1 MSAEIRTLTSASSA
15 ASVGLATVRD
25 ASDGCFLVEM
35 DGKSRKA
42 HKAFGCLVRPQPGD
56 VVLVASSARGLD
68 ILSVLERPEEH
79 RDRTLLDLPGNT
91 LIRVPD
97 TSELDIQGGKSLSL
111 RSGARLQQSAP
122 EFDLQGQRLGL
133 KFEQV
138 RSVCRDFLATLNKSR
153 LVCNLYDLVTSTR
166 RLFARHSERH
176 VEGLD
181 ATHAANVHVK
191 TDQVMHVQGETLL
204 STAKK
209 LYRVDGDQIHL
220 G

>member
-1 MSAEIRTLTSASSA
+1 MEAEIRTLTSLSSA
-15 ASVGLATVRD
+15 AGISLATVLD
-25 ASDGCFLVEM
+25 SYEGYFLIEM
-35 DGKSRKA
+35 DGQSRKA
-42 HKAFGCLVRPQPGD
+42 RKAFGCLVIPQPGD
-56 VVLVASSARGLD
+56 VTLVACSARGID
-68 ILSVLERPEEH
+68 ILSVLERPSEY
-79 RDRTLLDLPGNT
+79 RDRTVLDLPGDA

-97 TSELDIQGGKSLSL
+97 GCDLDIQGGESLNLHAKSRL
-111 RSGARLQQSAP
+111 RQSAR
-122 EFDLQGQRLGL
+122 EFDLQGRRLGL

-138 RSVCRDFLATLNKSR
+138 RAVCRELLATLSESR
-153 LVCNLYDLVTSTR
+153 LVCNLHDLVAHTR
-166 RLFARHSERH
+166 RLFTRHSERH

-191 TDQVMHVQGETLL
+191 ADQVMHMQGETLL